1 MKLFNINNTK
11 LDFEIQ
17 RSALKIHINL
27 KKGELNDKLNL
38 MRDVRGIGH
47 YGSGDYEILVK
58 DMGNFDYIVGLIR
71 QSYDKQMN

>member
-38 MRDVRGIGH
+38 MRDVKGIGH
-47 YGSGDYEILVK
+47 YEILVK
-58 DMGNFDYIVGLIR
+58 DMDNFDYIVGLIR